1 MLVAE
6 LSGAPIGH
14 DELAGG
20 PPPTAMAVG
29 IFGVAWVAMVVAMM
43 VPSSYP
49 LVRAFAATIADPS
62 DRPDRSGHPDLP
74 ASTTRVVSTGRLAT
88 MRRAAQSA
96 RRARSARMA
105 AFLAGY
111 LAIWTLFGYALLAGD
126 FGVHAIVDSSPNL
139 GATHA
144 SLIGNVLLVA
154 GAFQLTGRKQRCLSR
169 CRHPVRPAGR
179 DHAEGPAAA
188 SAGAAS
194 AGAAGAG
201 AAGAG
206 AARVGVAGAGAAR
219 VGAAGAF
226 LVGWS
231 AGLGCLGSCWALM
244 LAVFALGSP
253 QLAWMALFGGLML
266 YETVGRYGA
275 LAARLAGAALL
286 AASLLA
292 TLS

>member
-14 DELAGG
+14 DEFAGG

-188 SAGAAS
+188 SAGAA
-194 AGAAGAG
+194 
-201 AAGAG
+201 
-206 AARVGVAGAGAAR
+206 GAGAAR

-266 YETVGRYGA
+266 YETVGCHGV
-275 LAARLAGAALL
+275 LAARLAGVALL